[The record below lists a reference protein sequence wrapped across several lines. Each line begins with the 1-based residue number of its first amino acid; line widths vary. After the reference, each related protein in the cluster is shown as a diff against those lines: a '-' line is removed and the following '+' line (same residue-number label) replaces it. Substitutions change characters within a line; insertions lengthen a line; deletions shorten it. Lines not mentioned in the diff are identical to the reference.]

1 VHPVR
6 HVFAPDGTLVIVN
19 SVLAMPRAATMVSL
33 AVTYLGVIGL
43 GALFA
48 SRYRDALIRA
58 ELANEMLLWQLRQLV
73 PQGAKTKA
81 QGLKST
87 GPAPPP

>member
-1 VHPVR
+1 MHPVR
-6 HVFAPDGTLVIVN
+6 HVFAPDGSLVIIN
-19 SVLAMPRAATMVSL
+19 SVLAMPRTVTMVSL

-48 SRYRDALIRA
+48 ARYRDALTRS

-73 PQGAKTKA
+73 PQGR
-81 QGLKST
+81 KSI
-87 GPAPPP
+87 GPAPLP